1 MQVEEVATKAAH
13 DGVLKQLEKFRA
25 YAGETEG
32 KRPDQPA
39 SVWKKE
45 DGGLKWWNGVSA
57 RRAEIPSA
65 GGLASARGLACVAS
79 MLAQGGKA
87 GGKTFLTP
95 DGWQKMHD
103 NATEGETFGM
113 KTFYTQVD
121 ILNDY
126 S

>member
-1 MQVEEVATKAAH
+1 MEEAALKAGH

-25 YAGETEG
+25 YLGETEG
-32 KRPDQPA
+32 KRPDHKDA
-39 SVWKKE
+39 WKNTGE
-45 DGGLKWWNGVSA
+45 GLKWWNGVAS

-79 MLAQGGKA
+79 MLAQGGKV
-87 GGKTFLTP
+87 GEKTFLTP
-95 DGWQKMHD
+95 GGWQKMHD

-121 ILNDY
+121 ILSHY
-126 S
+126 C